1 MAIKNITYKDIKDEI
16 TSLKYWKN
24 VLRVVE
30 SYYNE
35 ESIVSYTRDS
45 VFSDCGN
52 CFKVSIPDYFVYQK
66 KEKYLPRMSINTL
79 TKVWFAL
86 SQMKGL
92 SIRQFAVVS
101 SIGGSNVFGGGNT
114 LAIDKNKTLDLSKI
128 EIRRDFSPLFIDKKT
143 LSYEE
148 RFNISFY
155 VTLKDIKDFIDKK
168 IK

>member
-1 MAIKNITYKDIKDEI
+1 MAIKNITYKDIKDEN

-52 CFKVSIPDYFVYQK
+52 CFKVSIFDYFVYQK

-114 LAIDKNKTLDLSKI
+114 LVIDKNKTLDLSKI
-128 EIRRDFSPLFIDKKT
+128 EIRRDFSPLFIDKKN

-148 RFNISFY
+148 RFNISFH

-168 IK
+168 

>member
-101 SIGGSNVFGGGNT
+101 SIGGGNVFGGGNT
-114 LAIDKNKTLDLSKI
+114 LAIDKNKTLNLSKI

-148 RFNISFY
+148 RFNISFH